1 MKLVLLGKR
10 VSLLEERVSSLENRV
25 TLVMSV
31 KVFEPLAMI
40 NSIFITP
47 SPKGVGVMG
56 WRPSPGLN
64 PLRQGNVALNLL
76 ALEGTLAIHGG
87 EEVGRDR
94 VINNLHS

>member
-1 MKLVLLGKR
+1 LMKLVLLGKR

-25 TLVMSV
+25 TLVMSI

-64 PLRQGNVALNLL
+64 PLETRECSPKPLRTRGNSC
-76 ALEGTLAIHGG
+76 HSWRGG
-87 EEVGRDR
+87 GR
-94 VINNLHS
+94 